1 MDALESR
8 VVSSS
13 SSTALY
19 AKLRSLSEKL
29 DLLEAQL
36 APTNVKGLRHAVDAL
51 TAAVDLQVRC
61 TPLLMLTD
69 QLNRPRQL
77 CPARHACV
85 RLCCCGCAV
94 GEKVTTHSTCSELN
108 RT

>member
-1 MDALESR
+1 MHDPATCAYITDMTLAMGQKLAALQVVRLVDALESR

-19 AKLRSLSEKL
+19 AKLRSLGEKL

-51 TAAVDLQVRC
+51 TAAVDLQVRRMLQSQA
-61 TPLLMLTD
+61 LLW
-69 QLNRPRQL
+69 
-77 CPARHACV
+77 A
-85 RLCCCGCAV
+85 
-94 GEKVTTHSTCSELN
+94 S
-108 RT
+108 